1 MSRARACLCA
11 EHRSHSLEASNNA
24 AETQPSDHCQSLTEY
39 LHRLTRETDMTYS
52 QTLTEKRGA
61 MLEKAEAIVKTAQD
75 MVRELTADED
85 KEVASTLEA
94 VRDLDEQIRRH
105 KELEDR
111 AAAAAE
117 SRKAAGVEVAVTTV
131 KSEPRT
137 YSPHS
142 TNSFIADAYR
152 AQFSNDF
159 GAAERLARHMR
170 EESIERRDVTST
182 NFAGLLV
189 PQFLTDL
196 AAPFAR
202 AGRPVADRARKHAL
216 PDAGLTISISKVTT
230 GSAVA
235 TQSEGA
241 AVQETN
247 IDDTKLDLSVVTVA
261 GQQNVS
267 RQAIERGTNIDSLV
281 MADLVSAY
289 HTKIDDLLVAEL
301 FSSAGQAVTYT
312 DASPTVAELYPKIAD
327 AIQKVQTTFFAGPN
341 AIIMHPRRLAFIL
354 AAVDDQKRPLA
365 VPVPNFNGQPAF
377 ASGDGAPQYGNSGY
391 TILGL
396 PVTTDA
402 NVATNKGAG
411 TDQDTIY
418 VGNYQELHLWEQGNG
433 DPMMLRFEQPKAAE
447 LDVTMIVY
455 GYSCATANRYPNA
468 WAQIN
473 GTGLTTPSF

>member
-1 MSRARACLCA
+1 
-11 EHRSHSLEASNNA
+11 
-24 AETQPSDHCQSLTEY
+24 
-39 LHRLTRETDMTYS
+39 MTYS
-52 QTLTEKRGA
+52 DTLREKRDALIAHG
-61 MLEKAEAIVKTAQD
+61 ESIVSQAVVDSRDITEDENKTI
-75 MVRELTADED
+75 AD
-85 KEVASTLEA
+85 TLDA
-94 VRDLDEQIRRH
+94 VTELDEQIRRH
-105 KELEDR
+105 SELEQR
-111 AAAAAE
+111 TAQAAE
-117 SRKAAGVEVAVTTV
+117 TRKANKVEQAVTTV

-137 YSPHS
+137 YNPQSE
-142 TNSFIADAYR
+142 NSFIRDAFA

-159 GAAERLARHMR
+159 AAKDRLARHMN
-170 EESIERRDVTST
+170 EERIERRDVTST

-202 AGRPVADRARKHAL
+202 AGRPVADRARKHQL

-235 TQSEGA
+235 SQSEGA

-247 IDDTKLDLSVVTVA
+247 MDDTKLDLSVITVA

-267 RQAIERGTNIDSLV
+267 RQALERGTNIDTLV

-289 HTKIDDLLVAEL
+289 HTKVDDLVVAEL

-312 DASPTVAELYPKIAD
+312 DESPTVAELYPKIAD
-327 AIQKVQTTFFAGPN
+327 AVQKVQTTFFAGPN

-354 AAVDDQKRPLA
+354 AAVDTTNRPLA
-365 VPVPNFNGQPAF
+365 LPAPNFNSVANGA
-377 ASGDGAPQYGNSGY
+377 GAPQYGNSGY
-391 TILGL
+391 TIMGL
-396 PVTTDA
+396 PVITDA
-402 NVATNKGAG
+402 NVATNKGSG
-411 TDQDTIY
+411 TNQDTIY
-418 VGNYQELHLWEQGNG
+418 VGNMQELHLWEQGNG

-455 GYSCATANRYPNA
+455 GYTCFTANRYPNA

-473 GTGLTTPSF
+473 GTGLVTPTF